1 MLRIKT
7 AMQFVEEMERTD
19 YLQKNCKADGVSVK
33 SVLQNRPVPESH
45 ADLVE
50 FFLSTES
57 QEINFEIARYRSRWS
72 SQSAFLRPCLN
83 PKPEKP
89 TQTHS
94 TLILFRRCNIDI
106 IIVHGII
113 ALNNYTKGF

>member
-7 AMQFVEEMERTD
+7 ATQFVEEMERTH
-19 YLQKNCKADGVSVK
+19 YLQKICKADGVSVK

-57 QEINFEIARYRSRWS
+57 QEMNFEIARYRPR
-72 SQSAFLRPCLN
+72 
-83 PKPEKP
+83 
-89 TQTHS
+89 
-94 TLILFRRCNIDI
+94 
-106 IIVHGII
+106 
-113 ALNNYTKGF
+113 

>member
-7 AMQFVEEMERTD
+7 AKQFVEEMERTH
-19 YLQKNCKADGVSVK
+19 YLQKTCKPDGVPVK

-57 QEINFEIARYRSRWS
+57 QEINFEIARYRPRLQDDFFSHLKS
-72 SQSAFLRPCLN
+72 EIGSLRFAVN
-83 PKPEKP
+83 H
-89 TQTHS
+89 TQVT
-94 TLILFRRCNIDI
+94 
-106 IIVHGII
+106 
-113 ALNNYTKGF
+113 

>member
-1 MLRIKT
+1 MLRIKI
-7 AMQFVEEMERTD
+7 AMQFVEMERIH